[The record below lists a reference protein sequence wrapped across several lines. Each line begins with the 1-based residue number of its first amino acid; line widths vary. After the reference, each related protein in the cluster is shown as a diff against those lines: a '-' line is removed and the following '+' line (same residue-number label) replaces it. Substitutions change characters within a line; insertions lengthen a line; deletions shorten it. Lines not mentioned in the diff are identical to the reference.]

1 MCISQKSS
9 AQVLCSGIV
18 AIARE
23 KCPSLLQEA
32 EQVYSQF
39 TTALTLFEKCH
50 LVYNGG
56 VTDDSTID
64 QLGKWKTWHP
74 STKFLNHI
82 SSTLSFS
89 TEKDIATFMAFY
101 RESFP
106 DATVLPKMHIL
117 EDHVIPWMRR
127 WHIGAG
133 LMGEQCAESIHA
145 HINRLE
151 NQYNGI
157 VNHVDR
163 LKYVLVE
170 HNVESTPGLNSLRPE
185 PNKYRKRKRDETAWN
200 ICTAVS

>member
-1 MCISQKSS
+1 
-9 AQVLCSGIV
+9 
-18 AIARE
+18 
-23 KCPSLLQEA
+23 
-32 EQVYSQF
+32 
-39 TTALTLFEKCH
+39 
-50 LVYNGG
+50 
-56 VTDDSTID
+56 
-64 QLGKWKTWHP
+64 
-74 STKFLNHI
+74 
-82 SSTLSFS
+82 
-89 TEKDIATFMAFY
+89 MAFY

-133 LMGEQCAESIHA
+133 LMGEQGAESIHA

-163 LKYVLVE
+163 LKYVVVE

-185 PNKYRKRKRDETAWN
+185 PKEYRKRKRDETA
-200 ICTAVS
+200 